1 MLYNMPI
8 AAATACRVLLAPLLH
23 LAEQPGPQPTV
34 LLLLDALD
42 EADYGLHDCKRVSH
56 GLCFE

>member
-1 MLYNMPI
+1 MM
-8 AAATACRVLLAPLLH
+8 H

-42 EADYGLHDCKRVSH
+42 EADYGGQGWKPVASMIAR
-56 GLCFE
+56 E

>member
-1 MLYNMPI
+1 MPI